1 MNAASNGVREPNER
15 SWAGLRKEDSPDL
28 RRRGLTVALVLLAV
42 VAVAVLLFRGDGGYT
57 VTAEFINAG
66 QLVKGNEVKAGGVTV
81 GSVKSIDVTEDGHAE
96 VKFGI
101 SDGDYKPLRRGTQV
115 MIKQGSL
122 SGIANRYIDL
132 KLGPANGEAIDDGGE
147 ICPDQTATAV
157 ELDQIFDLFNQ
168 QTRTGLQDFFKG
180 SAEMLR
186 GRGKELRAGVHYLNP
201 AFSTGARLF
210 HELTRDDALLERFLV
225 DSGTLVNS
233 LAQRRDDLTG
243 VVRNLDATF
252 GALGSQQDALAE
264 SVERL
269 PPFMRRANTTF
280 VNLRSALNDVDP
292 FVDAAKPAVRRLG
305 PFLDQARLFVRD
317 GEPTIRD
324 LSRTITRS
332 GPNNDLIELIRSF
345 PPLAQ
350 AAVDS
355 QRVNGAERRGAF
367 PETADALNRAAP
379 TIAFG
384 RPYTPDFVGWM
395 DDFSTTGGYDALG
408 GFSRAWINLSE
419 LLYGPGPKLHQYR
432 RCPGANEQ
440 PAGDGSNVVTGDQ
453 AAALECDPSQ
463 RSVGP

>member
-1 MNAASNGVREPNER
+1 MSAVG
-15 SWAGLRKEDSPDL
+15 AGLRKEDGPDL
-28 RRRGLTVALVLLAV
+28 KGRALALALVLLAI
-42 VAVAVLLFRGDGGYT
+42 VAVGVLLFRGDGGYT

-66 QLVKGNEVKAGGVTV
+66 QLVKGNQVKAGGVSI
-81 GSVKSIDVTEDGHAE
+81 GSVKSIDVSQDGHAE
-96 VKFGI
+96 VELGI
-101 SDGDYKPLRRGTQV
+101 SDDDYKPLRSGTQV
-115 MIKQGSL
+115 MIKQQSL
-122 SGIANRYIDL
+122 SGIANRYVDL
-132 KLGPANGEAIDDGGE
+132 KLGPAGGEEIDDGGT
-147 ICPDQTATAV
+147 IGPDQTATAV
-157 ELDQIFDLFNQ
+157 EIDQIFDLFDER
-168 QTRTGLQDFFKG
+168 TRTGLQDFFKG
-180 SAEMLR
+180 SGEMLR
-186 GRGKELRAGVHYLNP
+186 GRGEELRRGVRYLNP
-201 AFSTGARLF
+201 ALSTGARLF
-210 HELTRDDALLERFLV
+210 QELTRDEALLERFLV
-225 DSGTLVNS
+225 DSGTLVNT

-243 VVRNLDATF
+243 VVSNLNATF

-280 VNLRSALNDVDP
+280 VNVRSALDDVDP

-324 LSRTITRS
+324 LSRTITRA
-332 GPNNDLIELIRSF
+332 GPRNDLIELIRSF
-345 PPLAQ
+345 PPLSSVAM
-350 AAVDS
+350 DRR
-355 QRVNGAERRGAF
+355 RVNGAERRGAF

-419 LLYGPGPKLHQYR
+419 ILYGAGPKLRQYR
-432 RCPGANEQ
+432 RCPGAGEE
-440 PAGDGSNVVTGDQ
+440 AARDGSNVFTGP
-453 AAALECDPSQ
+453 AAEALDCDPSQ

>member
-1 MNAASNGVREPNER
+1 MSAVG
-15 SWAGLRKEDSPDL
+15 AGLRKEDSPGTG
-28 RRRGLTVALVLLAV
+28 RRALALVLILLAV

-81 GSVKSIDVTEDGHAE
+81 GSVKSIDVTQDGHAE

-132 KLGPANGEAIDDGGE
+132 KLGPANGEPIEDGGV
-147 ICPDQTATAV
+147 IGPDQTATAV
-157 ELDQIFDLFNQ
+157 ELDQIFDLFNPR
-168 QTRTGLQDFFKG
+168 TRTGLQDFFKG
-180 SAEMLR
+180 SAAMLR
-186 GRGKELRAGVHYLNP
+186 GRGKELRRGVHYLNP
-201 AFSTGARLF
+201 ALSTGARLF
-210 HELTRDDALLERFLV
+210 HELTRDNRLLERFLV
-225 DSGTLVNS
+225 DSGTLVNA

-252 GALGSQQDALAE
+252 GALGSQQSALAE

-305 PFLDQARLFVRD
+305 PVLDQARLFVRD
-317 GEPTIRD
+317 GQPTIRD
-324 LSRTITRS
+324 LSRTITRP
-332 GPNNDLIELIRSF
+332 GQNNDLIELVESF
-345 PPLAQ
+345 PPLAH
-350 AAVDS
+350 AALDT

-367 PETADALNRAAP
+367 PETAEALNKAAP

-419 LLYGPGPKLHQYR
+419 LLYGPGPKLRQFH

-440 PAGDGSNVVTGDQ
+440 PARDGSNVFTGD
-453 AAALECDPSQ
+453 AASALACDPNQ

>member
-1 MNAASNGVREPNER
+1 MGYVQAMSAAGVGARTEER
-15 SWAGLRKEDSPDL
+15 PDL
-28 RRRGLTVALVLLAV
+28 KRRALAVALVLLAV
-42 VAVAVLLFRGDGGYT
+42 VAVAALLFRGDGGYT

-66 QLVKGNEVKAGGVTV
+66 QLVKGNEVKAGGVTI

-96 VKFGI
+96 VELGI
-101 SDGDYKPLRRGTQV
+101 SDSDYEPLRRGTQV
-115 MIKQGSL
+115 MIKQASL
-122 SGIANRYIDL
+122 SGIANRYVDL
-132 KLGPANGEAIDDGGE
+132 KLGPADGEEIDDGGV
-147 ICPDQTATAV
+147 IGPDQTATAV
-157 ELDQIFDLFNQ
+157 ELDQIFNLFNEE
-168 QTRTGLQDFFKG
+168 TRTGLQDFFKG
-180 SAEMLR
+180 SATMLR
-186 GRGKELRAGVHYLNP
+186 GRGKELRNGIHYLNP
-201 AFSTGARLF
+201 ALSTGARLF
-210 HELTRDDALLERFLV
+210 HELTRDDRLLKRFLV
-225 DSGTLVNS
+225 DSGTLVNT
-233 LAQRRDDLTG
+233 LAQRRGDLTG

-269 PPFMRRANTTF
+269 PPFMRRADTTF

-332 GPNNDLIELIRSF
+332 GPRNDLIELIRSF
-345 PPLAQ
+345 PPLAR
-350 AAVDS
+350 AAVDR
-355 QRVNGAERRGAF
+355 QRVNGAVRRGAF
-367 PETADALNRAAP
+367 PETAEALNRAAP

-419 LLYGPGPKLHQYR
+419 ILYGAGPKLHQYR
-432 RCPGANEQ
+432 RCPGANEL
-440 PAGDGSNVVTGDQ
+440 PAGDGSNVFSGDQ
-453 AAALECDPSQ
+453 AEALDCDPNQ

>member
-1 MNAASNGVREPNER
+1 MSAAEAGRRTEER
-15 SWAGLRKEDSPDL
+15 PDL
-28 RRRGLTVALVLLAV
+28 KRRFLAAALVLLAI
-42 VAVAVLLFRGDGGYT
+42 VAVAALLFRADGGYT

-96 VKFGI
+96 VKLGI
-101 SDGDYKPLRRGTQV
+101 SDGDYEPLRRGTQV
-115 MIKQGSL
+115 MIKQASL
-122 SGIANRYIDL
+122 SGIANRYVDL
-132 KLGPANGEAIDDGGE
+132 KLGPANGEEIDDGGV
-147 ICPDQTATAV
+147 IGPDQTATAV
-157 ELDQIFDLFNQ
+157 ELDQIFNLFDRR
-168 QTRTGLQDFFKG
+168 TRTGLQDFFKG
-180 SAEMLR
+180 SATMLR
-186 GRGKELRAGVHYLNP
+186 GRGKELRNGIHYLNP
-201 AFSTGARLF
+201 ALSTGARLF
-210 HELTRDDALLERFLV
+210 HELTRDDRLLKRFLV
-225 DSGTLVNS
+225 DSGTLVNT
-233 LAQRRDDLTG
+233 LAQRRSDLTG

-280 VNLRSALNDVDP
+280 VNLRSALDDVDP

-324 LSRTITRS
+324 LSKTITRR
-332 GPNNDLIELIRSF
+332 GERNDLIELIRSF
-345 PPLAQ
+345 PPLAR
-350 AAVDS
+350 AAVDRR
-355 QRVNGAERRGAF
+355 RVNGAVRRGAF
-367 PETADALNRAAP
+367 PETAEALNKAAP

-408 GFSRAWINLSE
+408 GFSRAWINFSE
-419 LLYGPGPKLHQYR
+419 LLYGPGPKTRQFR

-440 PAGDGSNVVTGDQ
+440 PARDGSNVFSGDQ
-453 AAALECDPSQ
+453 AEALDCDPNQ
-463 RSVGP
+463 RTVGP

>member
-1 MNAASNGVREPNER
+1 MGYVQAMSAAGVGARTEER
-15 SWAGLRKEDSPDL
+15 PDL
-28 RRRGLTVALVLLAV
+28 KRRALAVALVLLAI
-42 VAVAVLLFRGDGGYT
+42 VAVAALLFRGDGGYT

-66 QLVKGNEVKAGGVTV
+66 QLVKGNEVKAGGVTI

-96 VKFGI
+96 VELGI
-101 SDGDYKPLRRGTQV
+101 SDSDYEPLRRGTQV
-115 MIKQGSL
+115 MIKQASL
-122 SGIANRYIDL
+122 SGIANRYVDL
-132 KLGPANGEAIDDGGE
+132 KLGPADGEEIDDGGV
-147 ICPDQTATAV
+147 IGPDQTATAV
-157 ELDQIFDLFNQ
+157 ELDQIFNLFNEE
-168 QTRTGLQDFFKG
+168 TRTGLQDFFKG
-180 SAEMLR
+180 SATMLR
-186 GRGKELRAGVHYLNP
+186 GRGKELRNGIHYLNP
-201 AFSTGARLF
+201 ALSTGARLF
-210 HELTRDDALLERFLV
+210 HELTRDDRLLKRFLV
-225 DSGTLVNS
+225 DSGTLVNT
-233 LAQRRDDLTG
+233 LAQRRGDLTG

-332 GPNNDLIELIRSF
+332 GPRNDLIELIRSF
-345 PPLAQ
+345 PPLAR
-350 AAVDS
+350 AAVDR
-355 QRVNGAERRGAF
+355 QRVNGAVRRGAF
-367 PETADALNRAAP
+367 PETAEALNRAAP

-419 LLYGPGPKLHQYR
+419 ILYGAGPKLHQYR
-432 RCPGANEQ
+432 RCPGANEL
-440 PAGDGSNVVTGDQ
+440 PAGDGSNVFSGDQ
-453 AAALECDPSQ
+453 AEALDCDPNQ